1 MPHLSSFGCVVYIHQ
16 VSLQSLEAIVL
27 IGAKSVGRISELCM
41 HVGMQILGA
50 AVCYTLP
57 STHRRFPPRPTC
69 SLLCSEALGAMITQM
84 APPIP
89 HSKTLD
95 KISVPNSFNCS
106 LAAFFTS
113 SENLRCPHF
122 VATCGPAP
130 KPNCH
135 GCGPKTPRRSCSTRS
150 CRLSHSFWRLSKMLR
165 QIFNNLQASL
175 QDTYNNRQPMIPQAG
190 GKRTVM
196 HTHTRQHQAVHTETK
211 LSQSV

>member
-1 MPHLSSFGCVVYIHQ
+1 MLCCVQ
-16 VSLQSLEAIVL
+16 FSAQSLEAIVL
-27 IGAKSVGRISELCM
+27 IGAKSVGRISQCCM
-41 HVGMQILGA
+41 HVCMQIQGA

-57 STHRRFPPRPTC
+57 STHRRFPPRLNC
-69 SLLCSEALGAMITQM
+69 SPLCSEALGAMITQL

-95 KISVPNSFNCS
+95 NFCVQV
-106 LAAFFTS
+106 LQLFTS
-113 SENLRCPHF
+113 CLSSSLPLKNLRCPHF
-122 VATCGPAP
+122 VATYGPAS
-130 KPNCH
+130 KPNCC
-135 GCGPKTPRRSCSTRS
+135 GCGPNTPRRSCSTHR

-175 QDTYNNRQPMIPQAG
+175 QDTYNNRQHTIAQAG

-196 HTHTRQHQAVHTETK
+196 HTHTLQHQAAHTETK